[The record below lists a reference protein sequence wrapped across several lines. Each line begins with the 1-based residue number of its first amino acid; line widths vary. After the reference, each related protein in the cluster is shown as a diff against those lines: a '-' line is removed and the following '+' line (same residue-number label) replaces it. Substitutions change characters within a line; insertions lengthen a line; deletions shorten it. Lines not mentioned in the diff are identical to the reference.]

1 VILIQFIPIYI
12 EQMLHYKVNGII
24 SDNPAVVLQ
33 LLKEKN
39 IKTIFEK

>member
-1 VILIQFIPIYI
+1 
-12 EQMLHYKVNGII
+12 MLTYKVDGII
-24 SDNPAVVLQ
+24 SDNPALVLQ